1 MREAARR
8 RRGFISQ
15 EEETAGCHMGK
26 SAAATFLHSQAET
39 LTMQRRAAVCVP
51 GTWVPAEPGIIFHLG
66 QEYMCLPVLAVLY
79 FLETSQAAILPV
91 KKAPGPCLRHV
102 VDTPER
108 LHYHQLLS
116 LGVVSH
122 QAPLPC
128 QQHRSR
134 QMSDM
139 SSRHL

>member
-1 MREAARR
+1 
-8 RRGFISQ
+8 
-15 EEETAGCHMGK
+15 MGK

-91 KKAPGPCLRHV
+91 KPLVPVSAMLWTLLNDCIITSSCLLVWCLIKHLYRASSTGV
-102 VDTPER
+102 VRCLTCQVGICET
-108 LHYHQLLS
+108 LLS
-116 LGVVSH
+116 ISH
-122 QAPLPC
+122 
-128 QQHRSR
+128 
-134 QMSDM
+134 
-139 SSRHL
+139 